1 MKGSSLFKLTIGS
14 IILISGCM
22 NGPKSPNFINLD
34 NVKIVSAN
42 ASTVVLHGDAIFN
55 NPNPIAGKLTK
66 TDIHIKINDVAITD
80 IEQITSI
87 DVPKNSNFTVPVNF
101 SFNPKK
107 LTQENKGFLKNAIKS
122 FLSNE
127 LAIEYSGH
135 VTIEVLGIG
144 FDVPID
150 YTEKVNM
157 GLNKEDIIS
166 LF

>member
-14 IILISGCM
+14 LILISGCM
-22 NGPKSPNFINLD
+22 GGPKSPSFINLD

-42 ASTVVLHGDAIFN
+42 ASKVVLQGEAIFN
-55 NPNPIAGKLTK
+55 NPNAIAGKLTK
-66 TDIHIKINDVAITD
+66 TDIHIKINDVDITD
-80 IEQITSI
+80 IEQTTSI

-107 LTQENKGFLKNAIKS
+107 LTQDNDGFLQNAIKS

-127 LAIEYSGH
+127 LTIEYAGY

-150 YTEKVNM
+150 YTEKVSL
-157 GLNKEDIIS
+157 GLN
-166 LF
+166 

>member
-14 IILISGCM
+14 LILISGCM
-22 NGPKSPNFINLD
+22 GGPKSPSFITLD
-34 NVKIVSAN
+34 NVQIVSAN
-42 ASTVVLHGDAIFN
+42 ARKVVLQGDAIFN
-55 NPNPIAGKLTK
+55 NPNAIAGKLTK
-66 TDIHIKINDVAITD
+66 TDIHIKINDVDITD
-80 IEQITSI
+80 IEQTTSI

-107 LTQENKGFLKNAIKS
+107 LTQDNDGFLQNAIKS

-127 LAIEYSGH
+127 LTIEYAGY

-150 YTEKVNM
+150 YTEKVSL
-157 GLNKEDIIS
+157 GLN
-166 LF
+166 